1 MKRVMLIITAVLTV
15 AFFSSCHK
23 DPQPNSGCPVV
34 LTNEVTEIGTH
45 SAVCCSTVT
54 DQGGSSILVRGI
66 CWGLSPNPTT
76 NDSFENSDVYIKTD
90 SVQGVGD
97 FKVRMKGLAANA
109 TYYVRAYATNSKGI
123 SYGEE
128 VSFTTQSYGDDV
140 PEGGVNALFSVDENG
155 GKVWFSK
162 GNLQFQPFTGTWRF
176 AEDQWNVCDT
186 TLDEHVTP
194 DYMEGSSAWIELF
207 GWGTSGY
214 DHGAVNYQPW
224 STSTIPSNY
233 IAYGLAESNLCDQ
246 TGKADWGYNA
256 ISNGGNTE
264 NSGWRTLTKDEWN
277 YLLMERPNASRL
289 FGQGQVAGMNGLII
303 LPDDWMLPN
312 GFSFV
317 TGLSQWKNSYTAEQW
332 RKMELAGAVFLPAVG
347 MREGTKLLHMM
358 GSGNYWSSTCLIGSG
373 MQYGTYALY
382 FGYETMASDNVVDRC
397 QGFSVRLVRAFE

>member
-1 MKRVMLIITAVLTV
+1 MNRYILIIAAMLTIV
-15 AFFSSCHK
+15 ASSCK
-23 DPQPNSGCPVV
+23 KEPEQKSGLPVV
-34 LTNEVTEIGTH
+34 STNEVTEIGIH
-45 SAVCCSTVT
+45 SAVCSGIVT
-54 DQGGSSILVRGI
+54 DQGDKPINVRGF
-66 CWGLSPNPTT
+66 CWSTSPNPTT
-76 NDSFENSDVYIKTD
+76 SDIFVNTD
-90 SVQGVGD
+90 SYLKADSVPGVGPY
-97 FKVRMKGLAANA
+97 KVLMTGLAANT

-123 SYGEE
+123 SYGDEL
-128 VSFTTQSYGDDV
+128 SFSTQSYGSSV
-140 PEGGVNALFSVDENG
+140 PEGGVNALFSIDENG

-162 GNLQFQPFTGTWRF
+162 GNLQHQASTNTWRF
-176 AEDQWNVCDT
+176 SENQWGVCDSIAN
-186 TLDEHVTP
+186 EHV
-194 DYMEGSSAWIELF
+194 SSAYAEASTAWIELF

-277 YLLMERPNASRL
+277 YLLMERPNASGL